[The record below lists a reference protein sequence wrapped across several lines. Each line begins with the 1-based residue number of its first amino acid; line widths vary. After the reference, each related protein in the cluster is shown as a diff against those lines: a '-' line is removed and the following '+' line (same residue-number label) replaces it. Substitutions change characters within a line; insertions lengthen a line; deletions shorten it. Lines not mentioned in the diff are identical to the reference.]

1 MLCHVQ
7 VAAQPSLGR
16 GHACSVFHQFP
27 ILSGC
32 VASGNY
38 SRKPSRQSGRPHRT
52 SSVSTSWSMEVMW
65 GETCCVK
72 CKSRHSPD
80 LAMIIHVDRI
90 GRHPMEPY
98 GLWRSSEVK
107 HGVSCASRGT
117 AQFGPWS
124 CLQRVSSVS
133 YSIRMCSVGEL

>member
-1 MLCHVQ
+1 MQ

-52 SSVSTSWSMEVMW
+52 SSVVTLWFMVVLFDYVKKRVFQTTSN
-65 GETCCVK
+65 
-72 CKSRHSPD
+72 
-80 LAMIIHVDRI
+80 
-90 GRHPMEPY
+90 
-98 GLWRSSEVK
+98 
-107 HGVSCASRGT
+107 
-117 AQFGPWS
+117 
-124 CLQRVSSVS
+124 
-133 YSIRMCSVGEL
+133 